1 MELILCTYQIVIGFG
16 LVVQKKMIHLKKV
29 RNFYFVSLVFFH
41 ICLDDVVNPFPN
53 KIDYVIYGWFLKKR
67 DLAIYDFRI
76 NFLVLVH
83 SGLALPPKPHSDRN
97 LIHTPII
104 IIRVV
109 KTHLDGQSNGT
120 VGGIYKWR
128 YAGFEKYLR
137 LLHGCFSSILLLQWV
152 LLTDFFSFLFLH
164 KHV

>member
-1 MELILCTYQIVIGFG
+1 MV
-16 LVVQKKMIHLKKV
+16 
-29 RNFYFVSLVFFH
+29 
-41 ICLDDVVNPFPN
+41 
-53 KIDYVIYGWFLKKR
+53 GWFLRKR
-67 DLAIYDFRI
+67 DLAIISELISWFW
-76 NFLVLVH
+76 VH
-83 SGLALPPKPHSDRN
+83 SGLTLPPKPHSDRN

-164 KHV
+164 KHVWKVGRYLCMIYLGSIHIWRQMFFWHFWPTYLPKSDTLLH

>member
-1 MELILCTYQIVIGFG
+1 MV
-16 LVVQKKMIHLKKV
+16 
-29 RNFYFVSLVFFH
+29 
-41 ICLDDVVNPFPN
+41 P
-53 KIDYVIYGWFLKKR
+53 LKKR
-67 DLAIYDFRI
+67 LRNNFWIY
-76 NFLVLVH
+76 FLVLVH

-128 YAGFEKYLR
+128 YARFWEIFEA
-137 LLHGCFSSILLLQWV
+137 SSWLLLFNSSFTMGTSNR
-152 LLTDFFSFLFLH
+152 LFSFLFLH
-164 KHV
+164 KHVWKVGTCVYDIPSQKKEMLVEEGCCWVLGLLWESL